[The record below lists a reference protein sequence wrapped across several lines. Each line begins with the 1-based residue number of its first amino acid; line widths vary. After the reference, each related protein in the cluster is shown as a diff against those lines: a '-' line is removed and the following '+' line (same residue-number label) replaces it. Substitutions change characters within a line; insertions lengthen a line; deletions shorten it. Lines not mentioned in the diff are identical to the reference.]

1 MKDVLQELKEI
12 SCAYPYEL
20 HMIFSQDVEQQ
31 YSDFKQWRE
40 ETTDV
45 STSMD
50 NESSYM
56 HIVENVQ
63 SSLGNSLSM
72 FFAELEVF

>member
-1 MKDVLQELKEI
+1 
-12 SCAYPYEL
+12 
-20 HMIFSQDVEQQ
+20 MIFSQDVEQQ